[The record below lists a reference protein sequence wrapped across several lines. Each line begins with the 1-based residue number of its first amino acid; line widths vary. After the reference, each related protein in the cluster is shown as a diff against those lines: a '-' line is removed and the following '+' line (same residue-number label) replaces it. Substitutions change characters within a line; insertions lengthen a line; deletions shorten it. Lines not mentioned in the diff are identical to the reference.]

1 MKDFILNNSMNFIIK
16 NKEYSKINLEK
27 IRYGLAS
34 IYLLISKF
42 IIIATLAYLLNLFRE
57 LIIFILIYTL
67 IKMPSFGLHA
77 SKSWICLLVS
87 SVIFIFVPYLC
98 IIIQINYYI
107 KILIAL
113 ICSLVLFKNSP
124 ADTKKRPIISPNRR
138 KTYKFITTILALT
151 YTLFIIFIKDHF
163 ISNCLVF
170 SLIIQAFI
178 TDPIAY
184 KIFNLPY
191 NNYKRIVRKE
201 VTYD

>member
-1 MKDFILNNSMNFIIK
+1 MKDFILNNSMNFIVK
-16 NKEYSKINLEK
+16 NKKYSKINLEK

-57 LIIFILIYTL
+57 LIVFMLIYTL

-77 SKSWICLLVS
+77 SKTWICLLVS
-87 SVIFIFVPYLC
+87 SIVFILVPYLC
-98 IIIQINYYI
+98 IIIKINYYI

-113 ICSLVLFKNSP
+113 ICTLILFKNSP
-124 ADTKKRPIISPNRR
+124 ADTKKRPIVNPNRR
-138 KTYKFITTILALT
+138 RLYKIITTIVALT

-170 SLIIQAFI
+170 SLIIQALI
-178 TDPIAY
+178 TDPIIY

-191 NNYKRIVRKE
+191 DNYKRIVRKE
-201 VTYD
+201 VTDD